1 MVQSIETKEYTDWS
15 LGIRQVSV
23 ANRIPIRG
31 AIEVT
36 HRCNND
42 CVQCYN
48 NLPLKDKDARRKEL
62 TYEEHCRIL
71 DETSALGCLW
81 LLFTGGEIF
90 ARKDFLDIYT
100 YAKQKGLLITLF
112 TNGTLI
118 TPEIADYLVQY
129 RPFAIELTLY
139 GRTQQTYEQVTGIPG
154 SFARCMQ
161 GIRLLMERELPLK
174 LKSMAITSNKHELWD
189 MKRFVEDDLGLEF
202 KFDAILN
209 PRCDCSQS
217 PLEVRL
223 SPEDVVK
230 LDLQDPERIDA
241 WRDLANRN
249 NSSRN
254 VLENSKAIW
263 QCSSGLNT
271 FAIDPYGTLRMCVLS
286 QNDGYDLRN
295 GNFQEGWEQFLYK
308 LRQKE
313 ISKQT
318 KCLICAIRDMC
329 GMCPAN
335 AGLES
340 LDEEE
345 PVDFLCRVAHLRA
358 YAFDIP
364 IPPHGDCEYCEGGS
378 RYQEIMAKVKSL
390 TRTRAERSARSSKD

>member
-1 MVQSIETKEYTDWS
+1 MEKQEYTDWS
-15 LGIRQVSV
+15 LEICQASV
-23 ANRIPIRG
+23 ANRIPIRA

-36 HRCNND
+36 HRCNNN

-48 NLPLKDKDARRKEL
+48 NLPLEDKEARHKEL

-71 DETSALGCLW
+71 DEITALGCIW

-100 YAKQKGLLITLF
+100 YAKQKGLLVTLF

-129 RPFAIELTLY
+129 RPFAIEITLY

-161 GIRLLMERELPLK
+161 GIRLLMERGLPLT
-174 LKSMAITSNKHELWD
+174 LKSMAIASNKHELWD
-189 MKRFVEDDLGLEF
+189 MKRFVVDELGLEF

-209 PRCDCSQS
+209 PRCDCSQR

-223 SPEDVVK
+223 SPEEVVK

-241 WRDLANRN
+241 WRDLVERSN
-249 NSSRN
+249 NSRN
-254 VLENSKAIW
+254 VPKNNKAVW

-271 FAIDPYGTLRMCVLS
+271 FAIDPYGMLRMCVLS

-295 GNFQEGWEQFLYK
+295 GDFQEGWEQFLYK

-318 KCLICAIRDMC
+318 KCLACAIRDMC
-329 GMCPAN
+329 GLCPAN

-345 PVDFLCRVAHLRA
+345 PVDFLCQVAHLRA
-358 YAFDIP
+358 YAFEIP

-378 RYQEIMAKVKSL
+378 RYQEIKRKVRELK
-390 TRTRAERSARSSKD
+390 KD

>member
-1 MVQSIETKEYTDWS
+1 
-15 LGIRQVSV
+15 
-23 ANRIPIRG
+23 
-31 AIEVT
+31 
-36 HRCNND
+36 
-42 CVQCYN
+42 
-48 NLPLKDKDARRKEL
+48 
-62 TYEEHCRIL
+62 
-71 DETSALGCLW
+71 
-81 LLFTGGEIF
+81 
-90 ARKDFLDIYT
+90 
-100 YAKQKGLLITLF
+100 
-112 TNGTLI
+112 LI

-129 RPFAIELTLY
+129 RPFAIEITLY

-189 MKRFVEDDLGLEF
+189 MKRFVEDELGLEF

-223 SPEDVVK
+223 SPEEVVK

-241 WRDLANRN
+241 WQDLVNRN

-271 FAIDPYGTLRMCVLS
+271 FAIDPYGMLHMCVLS

-313 ISKQT
+313 ISKRT
-318 KCLICAIRDMC
+318 KCLTCVIRDMC

-345 PVDFLCRVAHLRA
+345 PVDFLCQVAHLRA
-358 YAFDIP
+358 FAFDIP

-378 RYQEIMAKVKSL
+378 RYQEIMRKVKKL
-390 TRTRAERSARSSKD
+390 SKD

>member
-1 MVQSIETKEYTDWS
+1 MVQPIETKEYTDWV
-15 LGIRQVSV
+15 LGFHQVAA
-23 ANRIPIRG
+23 ANRTPTRA

-36 HRCNND
+36 HRCNNN

-48 NLPLKDKDARRKEL
+48 NLSLNDKEARCKEL

-71 DETSALGCLW
+71 DEISALGCLW

-90 ARKDFLDIYT
+90 VRKDFLGIYT

-129 RPFAIELTLY
+129 RPFAIEITLY
-139 GRTQQTYEQVTGIPG
+139 GNTQQTYEKVTGIPG
-154 SFARCMQ
+154 SFARCMR
-161 GIRLLMERELPLK
+161 GIQLLMKRELPLK
-174 LKSMAITSNKHELWD
+174 LKAMAITSNKHELWD
-189 MKRFVEDDLGLEF
+189 LKRFVEDDLGLEF
-202 KFDAILN
+202 KFDAMLS
-209 PRCDCSQS
+209 PRCDFSQS

-223 SPEDVVK
+223 SPEAVVK
-230 LDLQDPERIDA
+230 LDLQDPARVNA
-241 WRDLANRN
+241 WRDLVNRN
-249 NSSRN
+249 NKSRN
-254 VLENSKAIW
+254 VLENSEAIW

-271 FAIDPYGTLRMCVLS
+271 FAIDPYGMLRMCVIS

-295 GNFQEGWEQFLYK
+295 GNFQEGWEHFLYQ
-308 LRQKE
+308 LRQTK

-318 KCLICAIRDMC
+318 KCVTCLIGDMC

-335 AGLES
+335 AALECR
-340 LDEEE
+340 DEEE
-345 PVDFLCRVAHLRA
+345 PVDFLCQVAHLRA
-358 YAFDIP
+358 YALDIS

-378 RYQEIMAKVKSL
+378 RHEEMMQKVKKL
-390 TRTRAERSARSSKD
+390 KKD

>member
-1 MVQSIETKEYTDWS
+1 MVFVEKQNYTDWS
-15 LGIRQVSV
+15 LGIHQVSV
-23 ANRIPIRG
+23 ANRIPIG
-31 AIEVT
+31 GSIEIT
-36 HRCNND
+36 HRCNNN

-48 NLPLKDKDARRKEL
+48 NLPLKDKEARRKEL

-71 DETSALGCLW
+71 DQISALGCLW

-90 ARKDFLDIYT
+90 VRKDFLDIYT

-118 TPEIADYLVQY
+118 TPEIADYLVQF
-129 RPFAIELTLY
+129 RPFAIEITLY

-154 SFARCMQ
+154 SFARCMR
-161 GIRLLMERELPLK
+161 GIQLLRQRELPLK
-174 LKSMAITSNKHELWD
+174 LKAMAITPNKHELWD
-189 MKRFVEDDLGLEF
+189 MKRFVEDELGLEF

-223 SPEDVVK
+223 SPEEAVK
-230 LDLQDPERIDA
+230 LDLQDPERFDA
-241 WRDLANRN
+241 WRDLVNRN
-249 NSSRN
+249 NNSRN

-263 QCSSGLNT
+263 QCGSGLNT
-271 FAIDPYGTLRMCVLS
+271 FAVDPYGILHMCVLS
-286 QNDGYDLRN
+286 PNDGYDLRN
-295 GNFQEGWEQFLYK
+295 GNFQEGWEQFLYS

-318 KCLICAIRDMC
+318 KCLTCTIRDMC

-345 PVDFLCRVAHLRA
+345 PVDFLCQVAHLRA
-358 YAFDIP
+358 YAFDIS
-364 IPPHGDCEYCEGGS
+364 IPPHGDCEYCEGGTK
-378 RYQEIMAKVKSL
+378 YVELMGKLGDLKKNI
-390 TRTRAERSARSSKD
+390 

>member
-1 MVQSIETKEYTDWS
+1 MEVKEYTDWV
-15 LGIRQVSV
+15 LGIRQSSV
-23 ANRIPIRG
+23 ANRTPVRA

-36 HRCNND
+36 HRCNNN

-48 NLPLKDKDARRKEL
+48 NLPLKDQKARRKEL
-62 TYEEHCRIL
+62 TFEEHCRIL
-71 DETSALGCLW
+71 DQISALGCLW

-90 ARKDFLDIYT
+90 ARKDFLDIYKH
-100 YAKQKGLLITLF
+100 AKQKGLLITLF

-129 RPFAIELTLY
+129 RPFAIEITLY

-189 MKRFVEDDLGLEF
+189 MKRFVEDELGLEF

-217 PLEVRL
+217 PRCDCSQSPLEVRL
-223 SPEDVVK
+223 APEEVVK

-241 WRDLANRN
+241 WRDLVERNN
-249 NSSRN
+249 NSSTA
-254 VLENSKAIW
+254 LENSKAIW

-271 FAIDPYGTLRMCVLS
+271 FAIDPYGMLHMCVLS

-295 GNFQEGWEQFLYK
+295 GKFQEGWEQFLYK

-313 ISKQT
+313 ISKET
-318 KCLICAIRDMC
+318 KCLTCVIRDMC

-345 PVDFLCRVAHLRA
+345 PVDFLCQVAHLRA
-358 YAFDIP
+358 FAFDISV
-364 IPPHGDCEYCEGGS
+364 PPHGDCEYCEGGS
-378 RYQEIMAKVKSL
+378 RYQEIMRKVKKL
-390 TRTRAERSARSSKD
+390 KQD

>member
-1 MVQSIETKEYTDWS
+1 MEVKEYTDWI
-15 LGIRQVSV
+15 LGVRQSSV
-23 ANRIPIRG
+23 ANRTPIRA

-36 HRCNND
+36 HRCNNN

-48 NLPLKDKDARRKEL
+48 NLPLKDKEARRKEL

-71 DETSALGCLW
+71 DQISALGCLW

-90 ARKDFLDIYT
+90 VRKDFLDIYT
-100 YAKQKGLLITLF
+100 YAKQKGSLITLF

-174 LKSMAITSNKHELWD
+174 LKSMASTSNKHELWD

-223 SPEDVVK
+223 SAEEVVK
-230 LDLQDPERIDA
+230 LALQDPERIDA
-241 WRDLANRN
+241 WRDLVDRN
-249 NSSRN
+249 NNSRSS

-271 FAIDPYGTLRMCVLS
+271 FAIDPYGILRMCVLS

-318 KCLICAIRDMC
+318 KCLICTIRDMC

-364 IPPHGDCEYCEGGS
+364 VPPHGDCEYCESGS
-378 RYQEIMAKVKSL
+378 RYQEIMRKVKKLNKDCGLS
-390 TRTRAERSARSSKD
+390 AED